1 VRKTTRYGLMW
12 SSLAVVLGLVVTT
25 AASAWAQDID
35 TQTRPR
41 VELSVGSWFFTTG
54 ETTWSHDASR
64 LNPVLGDPSS
74 KLTYKDNDT
83 HIIDLGAKFHLTR
96 RWYLQG
102 NGGFSVDFDRGRLI
116 DDDYLAGQYLFSRT
130 SSNVTG
136 TGTWYVNGNVGY
148 RAMEFP
154 NGRGHFD
161 VVGGFRYWRTELEAT
176 GFDRLV
182 CDSNVT
188 SCVPQSST
196 ARAITNTSHW
206 ITPVQVGINTDY
218 RLTGRLSI
226 GLKAS
231 VSPIS
236 LVYNEDVHHLRSDL
250 QQDPSFFMRG
260 IGVGGSAEP
269 TVKFMLTRN
278 LAITAGYR
286 VWWNRTYTGTWEVHS
301 VANGSQSA
309 PLTEFQTIRHGP
321 TVGLTASF

>member
-1 VRKTTRYGLMW
+1 MSNTRYGLVR
-12 SSLAVVLGLVVTT
+12 SLLVIVLGLVVTT
-25 AASAWAQDID
+25 TASVWAQD
-35 TQTRPR
+35 TESQTRPR
-41 VELSVGSWFFTTG
+41 VELSARSWFFTNG
-54 ETTWSHDASR
+54 QTTWSHDASGI
-64 LNPVLGDPSS
+64 NPAFGDPTS
-74 KLTYKDNDT
+74 KLTYKDNNT
-83 HIIDLGAKFHLTR
+83 HILEFGAKLHLNR
-96 RWYLQG
+96 RWHLDG
-102 NGGFSVDFDRGRLI
+102 DGGFAIDFDRGRLI

-154 NGRGHFD
+154 NGRGYLELL
-161 VVGGFRYWRTELEAT
+161 GGFRYWRTEHEAT

-188 SCVPQSST
+188 SCVPQSSGS
-196 ARAITNTSHW
+196 RAITNTSHW

-269 TVKFMLTRN
+269 MVKFVLTRN
-278 LAITAGYR
+278 FAITAGYR

-309 PLTEFQTIRHGP
+309 PLTEFQSIRHGV

>member
-1 VRKTTRYGLMW
+1 MNNTGHKLMRPL
-12 SSLAVVLGLVVTT
+12 LAVVLGLVVTT
-25 AASAWAQDID
+25 TASAWAQDTD
-35 TQTRPR
+35 TQARPR
-41 VELSVGSWFFTTG
+41 VELSVGSWLFTNG
-54 ETTWSHDASR
+54 QTTWSHDASR
-64 LNPVLGDPSS
+64 LDPRLGDPTS

-83 HIIDLGAKFHLTR
+83 HIVEVGAKLHLSR
-96 RWYLQG
+96 RWHVQSDV
-102 NGGFSVDFDRGRLI
+102 GFAIDFDRGRLI
-116 DDDYLAGQYLFSRT
+116 DDDYLAGQYLYSRT

-154 NGRGHFD
+154 NGRGHLELL
-161 VVGGFRYWRTELEAT
+161 GGFRYWRTEHEAT

-188 SCVPQSST
+188 SCVPQSSG
-196 ARAITNTSHW
+196 ARAITNTTHW

-236 LVYNEDVHHLRSDL
+236 IVYNEDVHHLRSDL
-250 QQDPSFFMRG
+250 QQDPSFSMRG

-269 TVKFMLTRN
+269 MVKFMLTRN

-286 VWWNRTYTGTWEVHS
+286 VWWNRTYTGTWEIHS
-301 VANGSQSA
+301 VASGSQTA
-309 PLTEFQTIRHGP
+309 PLTEFQSIRHGV